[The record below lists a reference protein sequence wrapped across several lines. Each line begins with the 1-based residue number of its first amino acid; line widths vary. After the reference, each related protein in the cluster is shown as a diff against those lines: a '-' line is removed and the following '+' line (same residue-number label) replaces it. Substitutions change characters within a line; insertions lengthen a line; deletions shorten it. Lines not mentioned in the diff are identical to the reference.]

1 LFIYAGNL
9 KVELLTFSP
18 TEAGRINWQRLYG
31 ARRSAVKLLGDGLA
45 VLMRGC
51 AEEFP
56 GKAVCGTDFSLWI
69 WTLNHRLKSVPP
81 Q

>member
-9 KVELLTFSP
+9 KFEHLLKVELLTLSP

-56 GKAVCGTDFSLWI
+56 GYLECGGKRSATPLW
-69 WTLNHRLKSVPP
+69 T
-81 Q
+81 

>member
-1 LFIYAGNL
+1 LFIDAGNLKFELLL

-31 ARRSAVKLLGDGLA
+31 ARGSAVKLLGDGLA

-56 GKAVCGTDFSLWI
+56 GRAVCATSK
-69 WTLNHRLKSVPP
+69 N
-81 Q
+81 